1 MIRNKILGYIFGI
14 LFSAAMVTGYQLET
28 YDHLALSSIS
38 GILVF
43 IGLSLI
49 IGTLAPFGW
58 KYLDRIYD
66 KEGGRLSKKD
76 IDSSNTKADTSPVGD
91 DSRQA
96 KSGLK
101 AKVSG
106 FLAYFDRVSDKK
118 YWFTIWIILIA
129 MQIPVMLAE
138 FPGFFCYD
146 AQDELNQ
153 VLTRT
158 FSTHHPLVHVLLL
171 GGNIALGHK
180 LTGSWNVGICFHLTM
195 QMLFMTGVFAYALTF
210 LRKNIAVKCG
220 EGTYNNG
227 IVLYKGKKIY
237 RVLAVLFF
245 GMFPTI
251 VMYTL
256 CSTKDGLFSTF
267 LLLLVIELMKLLMDT
282 ENFFKFKRHIFLLIF
297 SAMMMSLLRHN
308 GFYAYIVFIPFGVFA
323 LRRYYKKVL
332 ILFIIPVVLSM
343 VIESGLTAALDAD
356 SSEHQEMI
364 TVSIMQLARTWRY
377 TPEDFS
383 EEDKE
388 VLLSFLSERALGTYE
403 IRAADYMKSF
413 FYNAEYDEN
422 SGAYWK
428 LWAKMMVSHP
438 MTYIN
443 AWFLTCYPY
452 WYPFAVI
459 NPYRG
464 HQMPHFTYEDSSY
477 FEYEVEPPGE
487 RHTLAFGFIDKLYY
501 KMSLTPFQQKI
512 PVVSLVFSMGFYF
525 WVWMYFAFYTITKR
539 KLIVCL
545 PLMPVFL
552 TWLTL
557 MLGPVALIRYML
569 ILWYITPLMP
579 VFFRQLLTIKR
590 EDVNEQRS

>member
-1 MIRNKILGYIFGI
+1 MVRNRVLGYIFGI
-14 LFSAAMVTGYQLET
+14 LFSAALVSGYQLEN
-28 YDHLALSSIS
+28 YDHLTLTSVS

-43 IGLSLI
+43 IGLSI
-49 IGTLAPFGW
+49 VIGTLAPFGW
-58 KYLDRIYD
+58 KFL
-66 KEGGRLSKKD
+66 
-76 IDSSNTKADTSPVGD
+76 
-91 DSRQA
+91 DSRLYIKDDVKKTS
-96 KSGLK
+96 KSGNFV
-101 AKVSG
+101 AKISS
-106 FLAYFDRVSDKK
+106 YFDEASDKK
-118 YWFTIWIILIA
+118 YWLTIWIILILL
-129 MQIPVMLAE
+129 QIPVMLAE
-138 FPGFFCYD
+138 YPGFFCYD

-153 VLTRT
+153 VLTRN

-171 GGNIALGHK
+171 GGNIAFVHK
-180 LTGSWNVGICFHLTM
+180 LTGSWNAGICFHLTV
-195 QMLFMTGVFAYALTF
+195 QMLFMTGVFAYALTY
-210 LRKNIAVKCG
+210 LRKSITVKL
-220 EGTYNNG
+220 EDNNKT
-227 IVLYKGKKIY
+227 VYKGKKVL
-237 RVLAVLFF
+237 RVISVLFF

-267 LLLLVIELMKLLMDT
+267 LLLLVIELMKLLRDT
-282 ENFFKFKRHIFLLIF
+282 ENFFKFKRHIFLLII

-308 GFYAYIVFIPFGVFA
+308 GFYAYIVFIPFGLFA
-323 LRRYYKKVL
+323 LRKYFKKVL
-332 ILFIIPVVLSM
+332 ILFIIPVILSV
-343 VIESGLTAALDAD
+343 VIESGLAAFLNAD

-377 TPEDFS
+377 SPEDFS

-388 VLLSFLSERALGTYE
+388 VLLSFLSETALGTYE

-413 FYNAEYDEN
+413 FNNAEYDVN
-422 SGAYWK
+422 SSAYWK
-428 LWAKMMVSHP
+428 LWAKMLVSHP
-438 MTYIN
+438 MTYLN

-487 RHTLAFGFIDKLYY
+487 RQTLAFGFIDKLYY
-501 KMSLTPFQQKI
+501 KMSLTPFQQTT
-512 PVVSLVFSMGFYF
+512 PVVSLLFSMGFYF
-525 WVWMYFAFYTITKR
+525 WVWMYFAFYTLIRR

-557 MLGPVALIRYML
+557 MLGPVSLIRYML
-569 ILWYITPLMP
+569 ILWYITPLML
-579 VFFRQLLTIKR
+579 VFFRHLIMMEKGNR
-590 EDVNEQRS
+590 DNNEQRS

>member
-1 MIRNKILGYIFGI
+1 MVRNRVLGYIFGI
-14 LFSAAMVTGYQLET
+14 LFSAALVSGYQLEN
-28 YDHLALSSIS
+28 YDHLTLTSVS

-43 IGLSLI
+43 IGLSI
-49 IGTLAPFGW
+49 VIGTLAPFGW
-58 KYLDRIYD
+58 KFL
-66 KEGGRLSKKD
+66 
-76 IDSSNTKADTSPVGD
+76 
-91 DSRQA
+91 DSRLYIKDDVKKTS
-96 KSGLK
+96 KSGNFV
-101 AKVSG
+101 AKISS
-106 FLAYFDRVSDKK
+106 YFDEASDKK
-118 YWFTIWIILIA
+118 YWLTIWIILILL
-129 MQIPVMLAE
+129 QIPVMLAE
-138 FPGFFCYD
+138 YPGFFCYD

-153 VLTRT
+153 VLTRN

-171 GGNIALGHK
+171 GGNIAFVHK
-180 LTGSWNVGICFHLTM
+180 LTGSWNAGICFHLTV
-195 QMLFMTGVFAYALTF
+195 QMLFMTGVFAYALTY
-210 LRKNIAVKCG
+210 LRKSITVKL
-220 EGTYNNG
+220 EDNNKT
-227 IVLYKGKKIY
+227 VYKGKKVL
-237 RVLAVLFF
+237 RVISVLFF

-267 LLLLVIELMKLLMDT
+267 LLLLVIELMKLLRDT
-282 ENFFKFKRHIFLLIF
+282 ENFFKFKRHIFLLII

-308 GFYAYIVFIPFGVFA
+308 GFYAYIVFIPFGLFV
-323 LRRYYKKVL
+323 LRKYFKKVL
-332 ILFIIPVVLSM
+332 ILFIVPVILSV
-343 VIESGLTAALDAD
+343 VIESGLAAFLNAD

-377 TPEDFS
+377 SPEDFS

-388 VLLSFLSERALGTYE
+388 VLLSFLSETALGTYE

-413 FYNAEYDEN
+413 FNNAEYDVN
-422 SGAYWK
+422 SSAYWK
-428 LWAKMMVSHP
+428 LWTKMLVSHP
-438 MTYIN
+438 MTYLN

-487 RHTLAFGFIDKLYY
+487 RQTLAFGFIDKLYY
-501 KMSLTPFQQKI
+501 KMSLTPFQQTT
-512 PVVSLVFSMGFYF
+512 PVVSLLFSMGFYF
-525 WVWMYFAFYTITKR
+525 WVWMYFAFYTLIKR

-557 MLGPVALIRYML
+557 MLGPVSLIRYML

-579 VFFRQLLTIKR
+579 VFFRHLIMMEKGNG
-590 EDVNEQRS
+590 DNNEQRS

>member
-1 MIRNKILGYIFGI
+1 MIRNKIYGYIFGI

-28 YDHLALSSIS
+28 YDHLTLSSIS

-49 IGTLAPFGW
+49 VGTLAPFGW

-66 KEGGRLSKKD
+66 KRRGITSKQKIDNGSITDILSDNMPDKE
-76 IDSSNTKADTSPVGD
+76 SQRAGS
-91 DSRQA
+91 
-96 KSGLK
+96 KSK
-101 AKVSG
+101 ISAFFS
-106 FLAYFDRVSDKK
+106 YFDMASDKK
-118 YWFTIWIILIA
+118 YWLTIWGILIVL
-129 MQIPVMLAE
+129 QIPVMLAE

-158 FSTHHPLVHVLLL
+158 FSTHHPLVHVLIL

-180 LTGSWNVGICFHLTM
+180 LTGSWNIGICFHLTM

-210 LRKNIAVKCG
+210 LRKNIAIKSVDEASG
-220 EGTYNNG
+220 NINYR
-227 IVLYKGKKIY
+227 GKKVY
-237 RVLAVLFF
+237 RTIAVLFF
-245 GMFPTI
+245 GLFPTI

-267 LLLLVIELMKLLMDT
+267 LLLLVIELMKLLSDT
-282 ENFFKFKRHIFLLIF
+282 ENFFKLKRHIFLLIL

-323 LRRYYKKVL
+323 LRKYYKKVL
-332 ILFIIPVVLSM
+332 ILFIIPVILSV
-343 VIESGLTAALDAD
+343 VIESGLTAALNAD

-413 FYNAEYDEN
+413 FDNAEYDEN

-501 KMSLTPFQQKI
+501 KMSLTPFQQKTPI
-512 PVVSLVFSMGFYF
+512 VSLLFSMGFYF

-539 KLIVCL
+539 KLMVCL

-569 ILWYITPLMP
+569 ILWYITPLLP
-579 VFFRQLLTIKR
+579 VFFGHIYSSIAESKC
-590 EDVNEQRS
+590 

>member
-1 MIRNKILGYIFGI
+1 MIRNKIYGYIFGI

-28 YDHLALSSIS
+28 YDHLTLSSIS

-49 IGTLAPFGW
+49 VGTLAPFGW

-66 KEGGRLSKKD
+66 KRRGITSKQKIDNGSITDILSDNMPDKE
-76 IDSSNTKADTSPVGD
+76 SQRAGS
-91 DSRQA
+91 
-96 KSGLK
+96 KSK
-101 AKVSG
+101 ISAFFS
-106 FLAYFDRVSDKK
+106 YFDMASDKK
-118 YWFTIWIILIA
+118 YWLTIWGILIVL
-129 MQIPVMLAE
+129 QIPVMLAE

-153 VLTRT
+153 VLTRS
-158 FSTHHPLVHVLLL
+158 FSTHHPLVHVLIL

-180 LTGSWNVGICFHLTM
+180 LTGSWNIGICFHLTM

-210 LRKNIAVKCG
+210 LRKNIAIKSVDKASG
-220 EGTYNNG
+220 NIKYR
-227 IVLYKGKKIY
+227 GKKVY
-237 RVLAVLFF
+237 RTIAVLFF
-245 GMFPTI
+245 GLFPTI

-267 LLLLVIELMKLLMDT
+267 LLLLVIELMKLLSDT
-282 ENFFKFKRHIFLLIF
+282 ENFFKLKRHIFLLIL

-323 LRRYYKKVL
+323 LRKFYKKVL
-332 ILFIIPVVLSM
+332 ILFIIPVILSV
-343 VIESGLTAALDAD
+343 VIESGLTAALNAD

-413 FYNAEYDEN
+413 FDNAEYDEN

-501 KMSLTPFQQKI
+501 KMSLTPFQQKTPI
-512 PVVSLVFSMGFYF
+512 VSLLFSMGFYF

-539 KLIVCL
+539 KLMVCL

-569 ILWYITPLMP
+569 ILWYITPLLP
-579 VFFRQLLTIKR
+579 VFFGHIYSSIAESKC
-590 EDVNEQRS
+590 

>member
-1 MIRNKILGYIFGI
+1 MIRNKIYGYIFGI

-28 YDHLALSSIS
+28 YDHLTLSSIS

-49 IGTLAPFGW
+49 VGTLAPFGW

-66 KEGGRLSKKD
+66 KIRGITSKQKIDNGSIKD
-76 IDSSNTKADTSPVGD
+76 ILSDNMPDKESQRAGS
-91 DSRQA
+91 
-96 KSGLK
+96 KSK
-101 AKVSG
+101 ISAFFS
-106 FLAYFDRVSDKK
+106 YFDMASDKK
-118 YWFTIWIILIA
+118 YWLTIWGILIVL
-129 MQIPVMLAE
+129 QIPVMLAE

-153 VLTRT
+153 VLTRS
-158 FSTHHPLVHVLLL
+158 FSTHHPLVHVLIL

-210 LRKNIAVKCG
+210 LRKNIAIKSVDKASG
-220 EGTYNNG
+220 NINYR
-227 IVLYKGKKIY
+227 GKKVY
-237 RVLAVLFF
+237 RTIAVLFF
-245 GMFPTI
+245 GLFPTI

-267 LLLLVIELMKLLMDT
+267 LLLLVIELMKLLRDT
-282 ENFFKFKRHIFLLIF
+282 ENFFKLKRHIFLLIL

-323 LRRYYKKVL
+323 LRKYYKKVL
-332 ILFIIPVVLSM
+332 ILFIIPVILSV
-343 VIESGLTAALDAD
+343 VIESGLTAALNAD

-413 FYNAEYDEN
+413 FDNAEYDEN

-459 NPYRG
+459 NPYMG

-501 KMSLTPFQQKI
+501 KMSLTPFQQKTPI
-512 PVVSLVFSMGFYF
+512 VSLLFSMGFYF

-539 KLIVCL
+539 KLMVCL

-569 ILWYITPLMP
+569 ILWYITPLLP
-579 VFFRQLLTIKR
+579 VFFGHIYSSIAESKC
-590 EDVNEQRS
+590 